1 MNGVAVVIEDDNAI
15 RSLVKAYLE
24 QAGFEIVAAC
34 TGEAGLAAVERR
46 RPRFVVLD
54 LGLPDYDGFE
64 LCRRLRDSGDVP
76 ILILTA
82 RDEEVDRVIGLE
94 LGADDY
100 LTKPFS
106 PRELV
111 ARVRAVLRRVEPAP
125 PESQVIELGDV
136 KLDLRTRSVIVG
148 GSSVVLRTL
157 EFELLAELARHPG
170 QVVTRDR
177 LLDRV
182 WGLTFAGG
190 TRTVDVHVA
199 QLRKKLGR
207 ADLIQT
213 VRGVGYRILDARV
226 PREV

>member
-1 MNGVAVVIEDDNAI
+1 MSGVAVVIEDDEAI
-15 RSLVKAYLE
+15 SALVGAYLE
-24 QAGFEIVAAC
+24 QAGFDVVREC
-34 TGEAGLAAVERR
+34 TGEGGLEAVERR

-54 LGLPDYDGFE
+54 LGLPDVDGLE
-64 LCRRLRDSGDVP
+64 LCRQLRSDGDVP

-82 RDEEVDRVIGLE
+82 RDDEVDRVIGLE

-111 ARVRAVLRRVEPAP
+111 ARVRAVLRRTEPTP
-125 PESQVIELGDV
+125 PDSGAIELGDLRV
-136 KLDLRTRSVIVG
+136 DLRSRSVTVAG
-148 GSSVVLRTL
+148 ATVALRTL
-157 EFELLAELARHPG
+157 EFELLAELTQRAG

-182 WGLTFAGG
+182 WGLSFAGG

-207 ADLIQT
+207 PELIQT
-213 VRGVGYRILDARV
+213 VRGVGYRILERQAS
-226 PREV
+226 REA

>member
-1 MNGVAVVIEDDNAI
+1 
-15 RSLVKAYLE
+15 
-24 QAGFEIVAAC
+24 
-34 TGEAGLAAVERR
+34 
-46 RPRFVVLD
+46 
-54 LGLPDYDGFE
+54 
-64 LCRRLRDSGDVP
+64 
-76 ILILTA
+76 
-82 RDEEVDRVIGLE
+82 
-94 LGADDY
+94 
-100 LTKPFS
+100 
-106 PRELV
+106 
-111 ARVRAVLRRVEPAP
+111 VRAVLRRVEPAP

-226 PREV
+226 PQKV